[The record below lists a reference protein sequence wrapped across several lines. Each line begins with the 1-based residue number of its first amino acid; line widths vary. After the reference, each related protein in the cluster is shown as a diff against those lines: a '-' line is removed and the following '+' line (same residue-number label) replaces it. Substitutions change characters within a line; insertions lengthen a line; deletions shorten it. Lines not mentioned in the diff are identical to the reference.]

1 MAVRRPGSN
10 AGPEIYAPPDRR
22 TQEPLNTTDPVAPLS
37 PQTGE
42 TAQSTDRFA
51 GNLDAIIR
59 RIAGASI
66 DEIDGVIREL
76 ESVREMLR
84 NEGQRV
90 SREVVGYTD
99 LSRASMA
106 AMKTIAD
113 SIKKWKDEDASR

>member
-1 MAVRRPGSN
+1 MAVIRPG

-22 TQEPLNTTDPVAPLS
+22 TQEPLNTTDRVA

-76 ESVREMLR
+76 ERVREMLR

-90 SREVVGYTD
+90 SREVAGYVD

-113 SIKKWKDEDASR
+113 SIKKWKDEGASR